1 MVKKNYI
8 SPWSTEKALR
18 LQFNAMSPATVDTI
32 YDDGLPQ
39 LGSDDSTLGWVND

>member
-18 LQFNAMSPATVDTI
+18 LQFNAMSPASVDTI
-32 YDDGLPQ
+32 SDNGLPG
-39 LGSDDSTLGWVND
+39 LSEDDSTLGWIND